1 MDFVCLASHKL
12 YSKSTEVLAEVV
24 ISNAHRGQAYD
35 GERKWEL
42 DGHIEELE
50 SGDFRSGPASGKVA
64 CISGAAK
71 WKIVM

>member
-12 YSKSTEVLAEVV
+12 YSKSTGVLAEVV
-24 ISNAHRGQAYD
+24 ISNAHRGQV
-35 GERKWEL
+35 KWEL
-42 DGHIEELE
+42 GGHIEELE
-50 SGDFRSGPASGKVA
+50 SRDFRSDPASGKVA